1 MFTCTCTSLME
12 PSLCSVI
19 IIVSWHYYFEGVS
32 LSDANFHSHTP
43 ETRSR
48 VSKTRTRPSKT
59 PCFSFSVEVLMVV
72 HCLLQTT
79 DDINILME
87 DGKTIKTFLSLLA
100 KPQ

>member
-1 MFTCTCTSLME
+1 MYMYFIGWNLV
-12 PSLCSVI
+12 LCSVI
-19 IIVSWHYYFEGVS
+19 IIVSWPYYFEGVS

-87 DGKTIKTFLSLLA
+87 DGKTIKAFMLSLG